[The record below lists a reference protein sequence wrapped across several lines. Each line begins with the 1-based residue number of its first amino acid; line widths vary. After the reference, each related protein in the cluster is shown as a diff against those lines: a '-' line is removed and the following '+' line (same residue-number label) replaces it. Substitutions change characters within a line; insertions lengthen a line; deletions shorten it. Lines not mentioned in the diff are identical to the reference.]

1 MDKIKSVSEF
11 NNALDNHNWIHV
23 LAYDNNKNNR
33 KNNQF
38 ENLRKLL
45 VECKKRV
52 LMKSNTNIKMN
63 YA

>member
-23 LAYDNNKNNR
+23 LAYDPNKKNR

-45 VECKKRV
+45 VECKK
-52 LMKSNTNIKMN
+52 KE
-63 YA
+63 Y